1 MRRCARNVSVH
12 RPRGLPACSFSRP
25 GELAEYDAPVI
36 SPRVGT
42 PRQLAA
48 FACTVA
54 ALTVVTLGWFGAQT
68 VRPDCV
74 VAISRLADSNGQAR
88 PDADGRV
95 WTETELVDRAYQ
107 QAVDSGRCEPP
118 RARWEQWIG

>member
-1 MRRCARNVSVH
+1 M
-12 RPRGLPACSFSRP
+12 
-25 GELAEYDAPVI
+25 I

-48 FACTVA
+48 FVCTVA
-54 ALTVVTLGWFGAQT
+54 ALAAVPLGWFGAQT

-74 VAISRLADSNGQAR
+74 VAISGLADSNGHAR
-88 PDADGRV
+88 PDADGRA

-107 QAVDSGRCEPP
+107 QAVEQGRCEPP
-118 RARWEQWIG
+118 RARWEQWLD